1 MNKVYKII
9 EITGTSDVS
18 VEDAIQTAIGRAAQT
33 VRHLQWFEV
42 SEIRGRIEGDHVGQ
56 WQVTIKI
63 GFTLED

>member
-9 EITGTSDVS
+9 EITGTSAVS

-42 SEIRGRIEGDHVGQ
+42 SEIRGRIESDHVGQ